1 VAGVVLGAGEG
12 EALFGGR
19 IVLKAAFEPLTV
31 TESWFASA
39 RPGAGPHF
47 HRHHVDSFYVLE
59 GELALLVRSD
69 EHVLGPGASV
79 SIPAGVVHAFRSTS
93 PARFLNLH
101 TPDAGFAD
109 NLRAIDRG
117 EQGGFDSVDAEEG
130 SRPPGSSV
138 ALVPAGE
145 GERRAGNGLVATTK
159 IERPELTLVELALE
173 RGVEEPAAPGGDGL
187 TAFYVLDGEIRL
199 TVGAAEYDL
208 GPGAFVVVP
217 PGTPHAFSGEGGPS
231 RLLGIQVST
240 LVDRGTTPAWGTS
253 R

>member
-12 EALFGGR
+12 EALFGER
-19 IVLKAAFEPLTV
+19 IVLKAAFEQLTV

-39 RPGAGPHF
+39 RAGAGPHF
-47 HRHHVDSFYVLE
+47 HRRHVDSFYVLE
-59 GELALLVRSD
+59 GELGLLVRSD
-69 EHVLGPGASV
+69 EHVLDVGASA

-117 EQGGFDSVDAEEG
+117 EPGGFDSVDAEQG
-130 SRPPGSSV
+130 SGPPGSSV
-138 ALVPAGE
+138 TLLRAGQ
-145 GERRAGNGLVATTK
+145 GERRAGNGHVATTK

-173 RGVEEPAAPGGDGL
+173 RGFEGPATPGADGL
-187 TAFYVLDGEIRL
+187 AAFYVLDGAVRL
-199 TVGAAEYDL
+199 ALGGEEHDL
-208 GPGAFVVVP
+208 RPGAFVVVQ
-217 PGTPHAFSGEGGPS
+217 PGTAHAFSGEAGPS
-231 RLLGIQVST
+231 RLLGIRVST

>member
-12 EALFGGR
+12 EALFRGR
-19 IVLKAAFEPLTV
+19 IVLKAALERLTV

-79 SIPAGVVHAFRSTS
+79 SVPAGVVHAFRSTS

-130 SRPPGSSV
+130 SGPPGSSIT
-138 ALVPAGE
+138 LIPAGE
-145 GERRAGNGLVATTK
+145 GERRAGNRHVATTK

-173 RGVEEPAAPGGDGL
+173 PGFEGPAAPAGDGL
-187 TAFYVLDGEIRL
+187 TAFYVLDGAVRL
-199 TVGAAEYDL
+199 VVGDAEHDL
-208 GPGAFVVVP
+208 GSGAFVVVQ
-217 PGTPHAFSGEGGPS
+217 PGHPHAFSAEGGPG
-231 RLLGIQVST
+231 RVLGIQVSS
-240 LVDRGTTPAWGTS
+240 LGDGGTTPVRGTS